1 MLHVHYCHSQ
11 IRNGNFTK
19 IQYQLLLNRNKWG
32 KCVRVCIVY
41 NHKITQPNQI
51 KSTDLEE
58 DLTCSSSA
66 SSENQ
71 VSLWAHVKYEPK
83 LNASLVS
90 NCLVF
95 IFFFIFNR
103 ITIKLLELSV
113 KVATYL
119 VTFWEKGTLIWS
131 FQMYKFWLPW
141 SSSDFRSSLSHHF
154 HHSCSSPWIWLL
166 L

>member
-1 MLHVHYCHSQ
+1 MC
-11 IRNGNFTK
+11 
-19 IQYQLLLNRNKWG
+19 
-32 KCVRVCIVY
+32 VCIVY

-95 IFFFIFNR
+95 IFFSNR

-119 VTFWEKGTLIWS
+119 VTFEREEL
-131 FQMYKFWLPW
+131 
-141 SSSDFRSSLSHHF
+141 
-154 HHSCSSPWIWLL
+154 
-166 L
+166 